1 MNAGPTL
8 REGLVKV
15 YKVLYAIK
23 AAGDARAI
31 DHRIPISGQ

>member
-8 REGLVKV
+8 CEGLVKV
-15 YKVLYAIK
+15 CKVLYAIK
-23 AAGDARAI
+23 AAGDARGF

>member
-1 MNAGPTL
+1 MNGL
-8 REGLVKV
+8 MLCEGLVKV
-15 YKVLYAIK
+15 CKVLYAVK